1 MPLAGLFDLV
11 GTITNQCMAI
21 YEMGPWATAV
31 EHAVI
36 DAVGERLG
44 FPAGRFAGLVTSG
57 GSVANLTGLL
67 TARNVTLGDA
77 WSTGLAGRSPAPVL
91 VAQADAHYSVT
102 RSAGILGLGTNQIVL
117 AGLDDKRRMD
127 PQQLDD
133 RLRELRSRGVPI
145 IAVSAF
151 GSSYYEMAVAAG
163 CNDLINKPIDFDM
176 LEPVLHQYLS
186 A

>member
-1 MPLAGLFDLV
+1 MPLAALFDLV
-11 GTITNQCMAI
+11 GSDHEPVMAI

-44 FPAGRFAGLVTSG
+44 FQPGQFAGLVTSG

-77 WSTGLAGRSPAPVL
+77 WSAGLAGRSPAPVL

-102 RSAGILGLGTNQIVL
+102 RSAGILGLGTEQIIL
-117 AGLDDKRRMD
+117 AALDEPPPHGSRIDWTT
-127 PQQLDD
+127 
-133 RLRELRSRGVPI
+133 RLPTCGR
-145 IAVSAF
+145 
-151 GSSYYEMAVAAG
+151 AA
-163 CNDLINKPIDFDM
+163 CR
-176 LEPVLHQYLS
+176 
-186 A
+186 